1 MDALAIGPRVR
12 LDRRRAALSG
22 VIDCRS
28 DHRDRD
34 ALTAVAAPHGDA
46 GDDPRGDVVD
56 GRGGARVLDARE
68 VVTWTEGDE
77 SDGLAAPVRD
87 KTGGVLATPRQLRE
101 RRPASLFRRAGTAA
115 DDAKL
120 ALLS

>member
-1 MDALAIGPRVR
+1 VHALAIGSRVR
-12 LDRRRAALSG
+12 LKGRRSVLSG
-22 VIDCRS
+22 VIDCRA
-28 DHRDRD
+28 DHGDRH
-34 ALTAVAAPHGDA
+34 ALPAVAAPHGDA

-56 GRGGARVLDARE
+56 GRGGARVLDPRE
-68 VVTWTEGDE
+68 VVTRTERDE

-101 RRPASLFRRAGTAA
+101 RRPASLFRRAGNTA
-115 DDAKL
+115 DDAEL